1 MRLKMG
7 MKHCLASVA
16 TMALIMATVPAMAY
30 TGQELSK
37 QAKVS
42 IAEARAIAL
51 KAHPGKITDE
61 ELEKEKGGTGLRY
74 SFDIKRGAVTQEVG
88 VDAQTGKDWKTKRK
102 APIQTRSQ
110 RFDRLKYL
118 AVSREFDTHPRQGRG
133 GHTDR
138 T

>member
-1 MRLKMG
+1 MSLKMV
-7 MKHCLASVA
+7 MKCSLASAA
-16 TMALIMATVPAMAY
+16 TTALILVTVPAMAY
-30 TGQELSK
+30 TGQEFSK

-42 IAEARAIAL
+42 ITEARAIAL

-110 RFDRLKYL
+110 RF
-118 AVSREFDTHPRQGRG
+118 AF
-133 GHTDR
+133 
-138 T
+138 